1 VDDVLAAHGAVF
13 SEALLHTQ
21 LFAVLAAFVA
31 INTVMYCALT
41 IAKVLPKVYVSDWFT
56 SSNRRTESRS
66 IHPEGAPPS
75 HHASQDPRLDP
86 VE

>member
-1 VDDVLAAHGAVF
+1 MNHAFAAHGVIF

-41 IAKVLPKVYVSDWFT
+41 IAKVLPKLYLADWFT

-66 IHPEGAPPS
+66 IYPDGAPP
-75 HHASQDPRLDP
+75 ASETVPSARTAA
-86 VE
+86 